1 MVLKA
6 AKEIVIKGKVHDV
19 GYRLFL
25 LSEAERL
32 FIEKFDARNVLA
44 DGEQHLVVLVEGAED
59 KISRFVEFAK
69 ASYPPDASVQSV
81 EVRDYGEEV
90 RSIDSFRQSFMVF
103 QLTKIAQAGVSMLGK
118 QDAMLGKQDAMLE
131 KQDAMLEKQDTMLE
145 KMDTMLEKQ
154 DAMLEKQDAMLE
166 KQDAM
171 LEKMDTML
179 EKQDAML
186 EKQDAMLEKQDT
198 MLEKMDTMLEKQDET
213 IKAIKEE
220 SEKTREVVKEEGEKT
235 REVMREKLVED
246 VEWVKE
252 EIIGIKATL
261 SKVKE
266 KVGVD

>member
-1 MVLKA
+1 MALKA

-32 FIEKFDARNVLA
+32 FIEKFDARNVLV

-69 ASYPPDASVQSV
+69 SSYPPDASVQSV
-81 EVRDYGEEV
+81 EVRDYGGEV

-103 QLTKIAQAGVSMLGK
+103 QLTKIAQAGVG
-118 QDAMLGKQDAMLE
+118 
-131 KQDAMLEKQDTMLE
+131 
-145 KMDTMLEKQ
+145 
-154 DAMLEKQDAMLE
+154 
-166 KQDAM
+166 
-171 LEKMDTML
+171 
-179 EKQDAML
+179 ML

>member
-1 MVLKA
+1 MALKA

-32 FIEKFDARNVLA
+32 FIEKFDARNVLV
-44 DGEQHLVVLVEGAED
+44 DGAQHLVVLVEGAED

-81 EVRDYGEEV
+81 EVRDYAGEV

-103 QLTKIAQAGVSMLGK
+103 QLTKIAQAGVGMLG
-118 QDAMLGKQDAMLE
+118 
-131 KQDAMLEKQDTMLE
+131 
-145 KMDTMLEKQ
+145 
-154 DAMLEKQDAMLE
+154 
-166 KQDAM
+166 
-171 LEKMDTML
+171 
-179 EKQDAML
+179 
-186 EKQDAMLEKQDT
+186 KQDAMLEKQDT

-213 IKAIKEE
+213 IKVIKEE

-235 REVMREKLVED
+235 REVMREKIVED

>member
-1 MVLKA
+1 MALKA

-32 FIEKFDARNVLA
+32 FIEKFDARNVLV

-81 EVRDYGEEV
+81 EVRDYGGEV

-103 QLTKIAQAGVSMLGK
+103 QLTKIAQAGVG
-118 QDAMLGKQDAMLE
+118 
-131 KQDAMLEKQDTMLE
+131 
-145 KMDTMLEKQ
+145 
-154 DAMLEKQDAMLE
+154 
-166 KQDAM
+166 
-171 LEKMDTML
+171 
-179 EKQDAML
+179 ML

-235 REVMREKLVED
+235 REVMREKIVED